1 MNYVIASGPVII
13 ENNAVL
19 LNKDPDDPFWKFP
32 GGKWELY
39 DLSDWEQGLE
49 EVARRE
55 AKEEVGID
63 IEIIRPLK
71 PMMLKNSETIIV
83 LIHWLSKRIGEIVP
97 GGDTTEWAW
106 HDISLSLPTA
116 HPTSNPSSPTTSQ
129 AKSCKCLTSY
139 STTRRRRRSR
149 RRIPKTSTAA
159 PAVPPPQG
167 SARPPGGI
175 ASEVLPIIF

>member
-1 MNYVIASGPVII
+1 MEYIIASGPVII
-13 ENNAVL
+13 ENDTVL

-39 DLSDWEQGLE
+39 DLSDWEHGLE

-71 PMMLKNSETIIV
+71 PMMLKEDDKVII
-83 LIHWLSKRIGEIVP
+83 LIHWLSKRIGDVVS

-106 HDISLSLPTA
+106 HDIFNLPQDSAPNIKPVIADYLASLP
-116 HPTSNPSSPTTSQ
+116 
-129 AKSCKCLTSY
+129 
-139 STTRRRRRSR
+139 
-149 RRIPKTSTAA
+149 AA
-159 PAVPPPQG
+159 
-167 SARPPGGI
+167 
-175 ASEVLPIIF
+175 